1 MTGEM
6 QITYDLEVTL
16 TAPPG
21 GILDSIAVKIE
32 FEPKV
37 SGCLIYGKDRDG
49 NFDFVE
55 VHGNQEKLELP
66 FAHPE
71 IYVKYLNDLQHIR
84 VWTLG
89 FRDSGR

>member
-1 MTGEM
+1 MSGEQ

-21 GILDSIAVKIE
+21 GILAAIFVKVEID
-32 FEPKV
+32 PV
-37 SGCLIYGKDRDG
+37 DSGCLIYGKDADG
-49 NFDFVE
+49 NYQCLE
-55 VHGNQEKLELP
+55 VRGSHERLELP

-71 IYVKYLNDLQHIR
+71 IHVKYLKGLQNIR
-84 VWTLG
+84 ISTLG